1 MDSCDTQVTPAS
13 PHPQPLAASPP
24 FVMDEQSWPLPT
36 LPTPGGRYTPRPP
49 AQNRV
54 KQNE

>member
-1 MDSCDTQVTPAS
+1 MRHTGDTRFTPPPAS
-13 PHPQPLAASPP
+13 RCLFPFRHGRTKLAP
-24 FVMDEQSWPLPT
+24 PT